1 MSASDEESRYCNLK
15 ADAQVGAWNASADPA
30 GPSPSLA
37 KAASWLMRKD
47 SPPVNVTPPGLLP
60 ASPSRSSDG
69 QPSAQ
74 SVDLEMDGG
83 GPAAEQP
90 VGRSSAVWLP
100 LPSPRVQEEFAGLAA
115 QETRRQS
122 SGVVARKQQRSES
135 RNVPW
140 SFHQLLQ
147 ADAAGEERVEAAEQR
162 KQIPRRKSLET
173 RRVSREARARQQDKE
188 VRAAARDHSL
198 ERVARHRSANV
209 DRNRSIQLGS
219 TREARTRW
227 PQRRSAAERR
237 ADDKAAASSDS
248 SSDSECESRIEG
260 ARRGQEGRERNGR
273 EATNDNPVRAMREG
287 GKATDF
293 RHDGLGDAVG
303 EEWGTRDEG
312 VEVEGPEDAG
322 RDIGILVMG
331 HPVLPHDVPA
341 RVDAEHWESQA
352 AGEKAAGVRE
362 GEGGIEGQVEN
373 EGAALRLAG
382 LLTDDMLQCS
392 FMDPGKRALG
402 LAHDDDHDEAAHNR
416 RVRASANDHL
426 HESTHRTSEAALSQH
441 RLFPP
446 RSDASPASAPALH
459 NSLLSATDAPRG
471 GLVFGVPVSAPLLAS
486 SASLSAFAPTANSS
500 ATFGAP
506 AVTRLPLSVLQHG
519 SLVCLLAGSSR
530 LAAVRY
536 QGRWELGTPT
546 PSSVDD
552 GSNALAASP
561 ADPLRRSA
569 HAASLAVCASL
580 TGGLGRWPLD
590 CLFVLLVVA
599 PARIALRSLAAD
611 GRCLSAALLPG
622 ERDSFRTWSVGD
634 AETWEVLPAGAVG
647 EGAAAAGEEGDG
659 SAESAGGWSWG
670 REGVVEGGVLL
681 RSCASPARVLDVA
694 LFGLLAKT
702 LSAWRHMEAA
712 AAAAPLLHHQASGER
727 VRAGESGWDRVRV
740 RGADPIGRFP
750 RTSRS
755 VFRDSVV
762 LCVDRVLPY
771 GDVCSCV
778 AVSYRLSP
786 GVTMCCRAVQV
797 RQLHHRAGEEEAA
810 RREAEGAM
818 AERRQRWEEESARMR
833 AEADEQ
839 RDTIEQLN
847 DQGHCAALCSAL
859 RCFTA
864 TCPAAA
870 LGVVRFSPLALAAL
884 PFSLSTTLALLF
896 YASTRRPPSAVNSL
910 GADLERAV
918 ALLEAA
924 RPALKGAR
932 GGPQREAEWAEVD
945 SMGKATC
952 AEGTGGSAVSEARGG
967 DGGAP
972 ADADDEGED
981 AREAGWADVSGGSGS
996 FTSANP
1002 HGPPSRAP
1010 PTRAPPAPAPPTVAL
1025 RGHGASH
1032 GAPRE
1037 GQQDS
1042 RGGGNSAARSPATSG
1057 ISAVARALSA
1067 SSASPS
1073 DSETDCGSGAS
1084 PGRRRPPY
1092 VIAEQPQLRAHY
1104 RPASGGGNKF
1114 WQAARSAGG
1123 RGGAETR
1130 NKSDAASVRAE
1141 GKGGSHGAQ
1150 GASAVESGV
1159 LLRRTFSP
1167 MRGRRSLS
1175 SSRADAGASRGVG
1188 DGGGAS
1194 RGVGDAGGA
1203 RSALQHVMGRAAG
1216 ALGARGT
1223 RGEESAEE
1231 GRRGARHPAR
1241 AREER
1246 EGAQVGAGGGGEE
1259 AVGVGLRGEGEA
1271 RTQHGEGGERM
1282 GGGGEGAI
1290 RGMAQRAQR
1299 GGPEAWVAEH
1309 QRVVVL
1315 EEVAAGGELA
1325 RCEAEEARGT
1335 SAASGGSEP
1344 SGTSGASGMS
1354 GMSGVD
1360 EEWEEQCTEQ
1370 GWVLRP
1376 VSRAGAG
1383 AGPGLN
1389 SQARSYGVCCTAD
1402 DDVADDVEDEVDSE
1416 QVRQSQQQ
1424 ARMGGSAGEGN
1435 GESSGGSGSDTGT
1448 GSGRGGTAAVARPA
1462 AGAGAS
1468 GGMVC
1473 SGAAARAAHT
1483 GLQGGP
1489 GAAAAAAAPAGARAT
1504 GAAGASSGCARGS
1517 TGGAGAQA
1525 QGAEGGR
1532 AGEGAGEEPPSALK
1546 QRVAALRSRVSALRA
1561 TSSSLLAPAPATA
1574 AAAAGAGAGGGRG
1587 AGGITAGVA
1596 QGGEQRGV
1604 SARVGEGQGAEARRG
1619 GLAGIQEGGSERSGS
1634 DNSSMWGSGS
1644 AGYSA
1649 AIPTS
1654 LTHAAAAAA
1663 RGFVSATHRQFG
1675 AGSRADGRQAGWQD
1689 GGSEGRG
1696 VRQGG
1701 RGVEEGSGGGGGER
1715 WAGVLRE
1722 RSGNVPEGPPREL
1735 KKTAKAPAA
1744 APAAA
1749 AAGSG
1754 GPRPGL
1760 VPVDPGERH
1769 LQSLLPMR
1777 VLVRERASQ
1786 HGGEAAGAQQ
1796 SSGEGSMWHVGMEQR
1811 GAVGREMRVAGRTL
1825 SSTSASSD
1833 SHALPV
1839 LLHSPRHPYSSSSPR
1854 SASGGSSPALGLLTR
1869 FLSPS
1874 RRSPSHP
1881 SHHQHPQ
1888 QNPQQQQ
1895 HTVTQSGAAVPQ
1907 AAAAAGVRRSSQGR
1921 QGSSGRASSPSRR
1934 LWAVGRSTERRTEER
1949 YGGRGQNGAWGRG
1962 AAEQAQEDSMSST
1975 GGESCMWQC

>member
-1 MSASDEESRYCNLK
+1 MERI
-15 ADAQVGAWNASADPA
+15 
-30 GPSPSLA
+30 
-37 KAASWLMRKD
+37 
-47 SPPVNVTPPGLLP
+47 
-60 ASPSRSSDG
+60 SRSSG
-69 QPSAQ
+69 TIAILGKGSIVAHAQRQPACQCHAARPSAGV
-74 SVDLEMDGG
+74 SVSQLRRPTVRSVGRPRDGRRGAGSGAAGGAVKRRVAASAVAARAGGVRRLGSAGNEAAIIGG
-83 GPAAEQP
+83 GCAEAAEEREQKC
-90 VGRSSAVWLP
+90 SL
-100 LPSPRVQEEFAGLAA
+100 
-115 QETRRQS
+115 
-122 SGVVARKQQRSES
+122 VV
-135 RNVPW
+135 
-140 SFHQLLQ
+140 HQLLQ

-173 RRVSREARARQQDKE
+173 RRVSREARARQQDK
-188 VRAAARDHSL
+188 
-198 ERVARHRSANV
+198 
-209 DRNRSIQLGS
+209 
-219 TREARTRW
+219 
-227 PQRRSAAERR
+227 
-237 ADDKAAASSDS
+237 
-248 SSDSECESRIEG
+248 
-260 ARRGQEGRERNGR
+260 
-273 EATNDNPVRAMREG
+273 
-287 GKATDF
+287 
-293 RHDGLGDAVG
+293 
-303 EEWGTRDEG
+303 
-312 VEVEGPEDAG
+312 
-322 RDIGILVMG
+322 
-331 HPVLPHDVPA
+331 
-341 RVDAEHWESQA
+341 EHWESQA

-416 RVRASANDHL
+416 GVRASANDHL
-426 HESTHRTSEAALSQH
+426 HESTHRTSEAALSHH

-459 NSLLSATDAPRG
+459 NSLPSPTDAPRG

-500 ATFGAP
+500 ATFGTP
-506 AVTRLPLSVLQHG
+506 
-519 SLVCLLAGSSR
+519 
-530 LAAVRY
+530 
-536 QGRWELGTPT
+536 RWELGTPT

-634 AETWEVLPAGAVG
+634 AETWEVLPAGTVG

-659 SAESAGGWSWG
+659 TVRRARAGGA
-670 REGVVEGGVLL
+670 GG
-681 RSCASPARVLDVA
+681 
-694 LFGLLAKT
+694 GM
-702 LSAWRHMEAA
+702 AWWRAECCC
-712 AAAAPLLHHQASGER
+712 AAAPAPRACWTWRCEGSYTIERARRRRRGER
-727 VRAGESGWDRVRV
+727 RRGRWRSG
-740 RGADPIGRFP
+740 G
-750 RTSRS
+750 
-755 VFRDSVV
+755 
-762 LCVDRVLPY
+762 
-771 GDVCSCV
+771 
-778 AVSYRLSP
+778 
-786 GVTMCCRAVQV
+786 
-797 RQLHHRAGEEEAA
+797 
-810 RREAEGAM
+810 
-818 AERRQRWEEESARMR
+818 QRWEEESARMR

-839 RDTIEQLN
+839 RDTIEQLH
-847 DQGHCAALCSAL
+847 DQ
-859 RCFTA
+859 
-864 TCPAAA
+864 
-870 LGVVRFSPLALAAL
+870 
-884 PFSLSTTLALLF
+884 
-896 YASTRRPPSAVNSL
+896 VNSL

-945 SMGKATC
+945 SMGKATG
-952 AEGTGGSAVSEARGG
+952 AEGTGGSAGSEARGG

-981 AREAGWADVSGGSGS
+981 AREAGWADASGGSGS
-996 FTSANP
+996 FTSATP

-1010 PTRAPPAPAPPTVAL
+1010 PTRAPPAP
-1025 RGHGASH
+1025 GASH

-1037 GQQDS
+1037 GQRDS
-1042 RGGGNSAARSPATSG
+1042 RGGGSSGARSPVTNGS
-1057 ISAVARALSA
+1057 SAVARALSA

-1073 DSETDCGSGAS
+1073 DSESDCGSGAS

-1092 VIAEQPQLRAHY
+1092 VTAEQPQLRAHY

-1130 NKSDAASVRAE
+1130 NESDAASVRAE

-1216 ALGARGT
+1216 ALGARRT

-1290 RGMAQRAQR
+1290 RDMAQRAQR

-1309 QRVVVL
+1309 KRVVVL

-1325 RCEAEEARGT
+1325 RCEAEEVRGT

-1448 GSGRGGTAAVARPA
+1448 GSGRGGAAAVARPA

-1483 GLQGGP
+1483 GRQGGP

-1504 GAAGASSGCARGS
+1504 
-1517 TGGAGAQA
+1517 
-1525 QGAEGGR
+1525 
-1532 AGEGAGEEPPSALK
+1532 GEGAGEEPPSALK

-1596 QGGEQRGV
+1596 QGGEQRGE
-1604 SARVGEGQGAEARRG
+1604 SARVGEVQGAEARRG
-1619 GLAGIQEGGSERSGS
+1619 GLPGIQEGGSERSGS

-1644 AGYSA
+1644 AGYNA

-1663 RGFVSATHRQFG
+1663 RGLVSATHRQFG
-1675 AGSRADGRQAGWQD
+1675 AGSRADGRQAGWLD

-1749 AAGSG
+1749 AAGRG

-1796 SSGEGSMWHVGMEQR
+1796 SSGEGSVWHVGMEQR

-1854 SASGGSSPALGLLTR
+1854 SASGGSSPGLGLLTR

-1881 SHHQHPQ
+1881 SHHQHAQ

-1895 HTVTQSGAAVPQ
+1895 QQQQHRGTQSGAAVPQ

-1921 QGSSGRASSPSRR
+1921 QGSSGRAVSPSRR

-1949 YGGRGQNGAWGRG
+1949 YGGRGQNGVWGRG

-1975 GGESCMWQC
+1975 GGVCS

>member
-1 MSASDEESRYCNLK
+1 MSASDEESRYYNLK
-15 ADAQVGAWNASADPA
+15 ADAQVGAWNALADPA

-37 KAASWLMRKD
+37 KAASWLMRKG

-426 HESTHRTSEAALSQH
+426 HESTHRTSEAALSHH

-459 NSLLSATDAPRG
+459 NSLPSATDAPRG

-500 ATFGAP
+500 ATFGTP

-546 PSSVDD
+546 PSCVDD

-634 AETWEVLPAGAVG
+634 AETWEVLPAGTVG

-670 REGVVEGGVLL
+670 RDGVVEGGVLL

-702 LSAWRHMEAA
+702 LSAWRHVEAA
-712 AAAAPLLHHQASGER
+712 AAAAPLLHHQVSGGGSGR
-727 VRAGESGWDRVRV
+727 VRASEGECWGVGV
-740 RGADPIGRFP
+740 RGAGAI
-750 RTSRS
+750 
-755 VFRDSVV
+755 
-762 LCVDRVLPY
+762 CRVLARATL
-771 GDVCSCV
+771 CF
-778 AVSYRLSP
+778 AV
-786 GVTMCCRAVQV
+786 VCCRESTGV

-818 AERRQRWEEESARMR
+818 EERRQRWEEESARMR

-839 RDTIEQLN
+839 RDTIEQLH
-847 DQGHCAALCSAL
+847 DQ
-859 RCFTA
+859 
-864 TCPAAA
+864 
-870 LGVVRFSPLALAAL
+870 
-884 PFSLSTTLALLF
+884 
-896 YASTRRPPSAVNSL
+896 VNSL

-945 SMGKATC
+945 SMGKATG
-952 AEGTGGSAVSEARGG
+952 AEGTGGSAGSEARGG

-981 AREAGWADVSGGSGS
+981 ARKAGWADASGGSGS
-996 FTSANP
+996 FTSATP

-1010 PTRAPPAPAPPTVAL
+1010 PTRAPPAP
-1025 RGHGASH
+1025 GASH

-1037 GQQDS
+1037 GQRDS
-1042 RGGGNSAARSPATSG
+1042 RGGGSSGARSPVTNGS
-1057 ISAVARALSA
+1057 SAVARALSA

-1073 DSETDCGSGAS
+1073 DSESDCGSGAS

-1092 VIAEQPQLRAHY
+1092 VTAEQPQLRAHY

-1114 WQAARSAGG
+1114 WQAARSAGS

-1130 NKSDAASVRAE
+1130 NESDAASVRAE

-1216 ALGARGT
+1216 ALGARRT

-1246 EGAQVGAGGGGEE
+1246 EGTQVGAAGGGEE

-1309 QRVVVL
+1309 KRVVVL

-1325 RCEAEEARGT
+1325 RCEAEEVRGT

-1435 GESSGGSGSDTGT
+1435 GESSGESGSDTGT
-1448 GSGRGGTAAVARPA
+1448 GSGRGGAAAVARPA

-1483 GLQGGP
+1483 GRQGGP

-1504 GAAGASSGCARGS
+1504 GAAGASRGCARGS

-1596 QGGEQRGV
+1596 QGGEQRGE
-1604 SARVGEGQGAEARRG
+1604 SARVGEVQGAEARRG
-1619 GLAGIQEGGSERSGS
+1619 GLPGIQEGGSERSGS

-1644 AGYSA
+1644 AGYNA

-1663 RGFVSATHRQFG
+1663 RGLVSATHRQFG

-1749 AAGSG
+1749 AAGRG

-1796 SSGEGSMWHVGMEQR
+1796 SSGEGSVWHVGMEQR

-1854 SASGGSSPALGLLTR
+1854 SASGGSSPGLGLLTR

-1881 SHHQHPQ
+1881 SHHQHAQ

-1895 HTVTQSGAAVPQ
+1895 QQQQQHRGTQSGAAVPQ

-1921 QGSSGRASSPSRR
+1921 QGSSGRALSPSRR

-1975 GGESCMWQC
+1975 GGVCS

>member
-1 MSASDEESRYCNLK
+1 MAAAYKSGRYDGYGVSFDSRSGYYETPQRERDGAMSASDEESRYCNLK
-15 ADAQVGAWNASADPA
+15 ADAQAAAWNASAEPA

-37 KAASWLMRKD
+37 KAASWLMRKG
-47 SPPVNVTPPGLLP
+47 SPPVDVTPPGLLP

-74 SVDLEMDGG
+74 SVDLDMDVG

-100 LPSPRVQEEFAGLAA
+100 LPSPRVQEESAGLAA

-122 SGVVARKQQRSES
+122 SGVVARKQPKSES

-147 ADAAGEERVEAAEQR
+147 ADAVGEERVEAAEQR
-162 KQIPRRKSLET
+162 KQIARRKSLET

-188 VRAAARDHSL
+188 ARAAARDHSL
-198 ERVARHRSANV
+198 ERVARHRTANV

-260 ARRGQEGRERNGR
+260 ARRGQEGREGKGR

-293 RHDGLGDAVG
+293 LHDGLGAAVG

-312 VEVEGPEDAG
+312 LEVEGPEDAA

-341 RVDAEHWESQA
+341 RGDAEHWDSE
-352 AGEKAAGVRE
+352 AGGERAAGVRE

-373 EGAALRLAG
+373 EGAAVRLAG

-426 HESTHRTSEAALSQH
+426 HESTHRTSEAALSH
-441 RLFPP
+441 HLLFPP

-459 NSLLSATDAPRG
+459 NSLPSATDAPRG

-500 ATFGAP
+500 ATFGTP

-634 AETWEVLPAGAVG
+634 AETWEVLPAGTVG

-670 REGVVEGGVLL
+670 RDGVVEGGVLL

-702 LSAWRHMEAA
+702 LSAWRHVEAA
-712 AAAAPLLHHQASGER
+712 AAAAPLLHHQ
-727 VRAGESGWDRVRV
+727 
-740 RGADPIGRFP
+740 
-750 RTSRS
+750 
-755 VFRDSVV
+755 
-762 LCVDRVLPY
+762 
-771 GDVCSCV
+771 
-778 AVSYRLSP
+778 
-786 GVTMCCRAVQV
+786 V
-797 RQLHHRAGEEEAA
+797 RQLHHRVGEEEAA

-818 AERRQRWEEESARMR
+818 EERRQRWEEESARMR

-839 RDTIEQLN
+839 RDTIEQLH
-847 DQGHCAALCSAL
+847 DQEISNVKGTALRSAPLCAAL
-859 RCFTA
+859 TA

-884 PFSLSTTLALLF
+884 PFSPSTTLTLLF
-896 YASTRRPPSAVNSL
+896 YASTRCPPSALSPFRVVPLPRCPPSAVNSL

-945 SMGKATC
+945 SMGKATG
-952 AEGTGGSAVSEARGG
+952 AEGTGGSAGSEARGG

-981 AREAGWADVSGGSGS
+981 AREAGWADASGGSGS
-996 FTSANP
+996 FTSATP

-1010 PTRAPPAPAPPTVAL
+1010 PTRAPPAP
-1025 RGHGASH
+1025 GASH

-1037 GQQDS
+1037 GQRDS
-1042 RGGGNSAARSPATSG
+1042 RGGGSSGARSPVTNGS
-1057 ISAVARALSA
+1057 SAVARALSA

-1073 DSETDCGSGAS
+1073 DSESDCGSGAS

-1104 RPASGGGNKF
+1104 RPASGGGNNF

-1130 NKSDAASVRAE
+1130 NESDAASVRAE

-1188 DGGGAS
+1188 D
-1194 RGVGDAGGA
+1194 AGGA

-1223 RGEESAEE
+1223 RGGESAEE

-1299 GGPEAWVAEH
+1299 GGPEAWLAEH

-1325 RCEAEEARGT
+1325 RGEAEEARGT

-1360 EEWEEQCTEQ
+1360 EEWEEQRTEQ

-1435 GESSGGSGSDTGT
+1435 GESSGESGSDTGS
-1448 GSGRGGTAAVARPA
+1448 GSGRGGAAAVARPA

-1483 GLQGGP
+1483 GRQGGP
-1489 GAAAAAAAPAGARAT
+1489 GAAAAAAAPTGARAT
-1504 GAAGASSGCARGS
+1504 GAGGASSGCARGS

-1663 RGFVSATHRQFG
+1663 RGLVSATHRQFG

-1735 KKTAKAPAA
+1735 KKPAA
-1744 APAAA
+1744 ASAAA
-1749 AAGSG
+1749 VALAAGRARA
-1754 GPRPGL
+1754 RPGL
-1760 VPVDPGERH
+1760 VAVEPGERH
-1769 LQSLLPMR
+1769 LQSLLPVR

-1786 HGGEAAGAQQ
+1786 KGGEAAGAQQ
-1796 SSGEGSMWHVGMEQR
+1796 SSGEGSVWHVGMEQR

-1881 SHHQHPQ
+1881 SHHQHPN

-1895 HTVTQSGAAVPQ
+1895 HRGTQSGAAVPQ
-1907 AAAAAGVRRSSQGR
+1907 AAAAAGMRRSSQGR
-1921 QGSSGRASSPSRR
+1921 QGSSGRASPPSRR
-1934 LWAVGRSTERRTEER
+1934 LWAVGRSTERRAEER
-1949 YGGRGQNGAWGRG
+1949 RGGRGQSGAWGRG

-1975 GGESCMWQC
+1975 GGESCMRQC